1 MFKEGPI
8 EGIEV
13 HPLKRYSD
21 GRGWLME
28 LFRHDE
34 LKGEYLPVMAYISM
48 TRPGIARGPH
58 EHTDQADLFSFAGPS
73 DFKVY
78 LWDNRK
84 GSPTYRNRMTIVAGE
99 SSPMAIIVPKKVA
112 HAYKNVGDKD
122 GLVFNCPN
130 RLFKGQGKSAPID
143 EVRYEEAQ
151 DSPYKI
157 D

>member
-1 MFKEGPI
+1 
-8 EGIEV
+8 
-13 HPLKRYSD
+13 
-21 GRGWLME
+21 
-28 LFRHDE
+28 
-34 LKGEYLPVMAYISM
+34 
-48 TRPGIARGPH
+48 
-58 EHTDQADLFSFAGPS
+58 
-73 DFKVY
+73 
-78 LWDNRK
+78 
-84 GSPTYRNRMTIVAGE
+84 MTIVAGE